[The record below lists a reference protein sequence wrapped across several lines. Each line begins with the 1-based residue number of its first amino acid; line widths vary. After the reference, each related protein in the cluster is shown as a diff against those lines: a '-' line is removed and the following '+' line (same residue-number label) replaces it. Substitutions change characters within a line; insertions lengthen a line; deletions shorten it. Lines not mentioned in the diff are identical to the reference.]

1 VIPNRKQFQGYIPGE
16 IPKPVKL
23 PRYIAHNN
31 PWLQKMIE
39 LELYQI
45 TRTNNMKEGVGVN
58 GTPTF

>member
-45 TRTNNMKEGVGVN
+45 TRTNNIKEGGR
-58 GTPTF
+58 G